1 MIQDNSINTTR
12 PAEEYDL
19 SMLDDLSPKEYNLK
33 DTLKE
38 VFFYILPIFSFVVFI
53 LILFLAIIP
62 NISDLTTKLADIDD
76 LKVQDKALTTRIEN
90 INKLNDSAASNQD
103 VIDKINQIVP
113 TGQTEVTKFAGR
125 IMSSITAND
134 LKYSGIASGEE
145 VVVSSG
151 VTVDNNGNSIEEDNT
166 LSVRKIPSK
175 FNIKG
180 SFENIRKFF
189 IQLYKGQ
196 DFFVVDSMSLV
207 SNGDFTWSGEI
218 SLAKYQMSES
228 SVFDPII
235 AYGKISEKAELN
247 DLVVNFIKSQFLNVS
262 LEKVAN

>member
-1 MIQDNSINTTR
+1 MMQDNSINTTR
-12 PAEEYDL
+12 PSEEYDL
-19 SMLDDLSPKEYNLK
+19 SMLDDLNQKEFNLK

-38 VFFYILPIFSFVVFI
+38 VFFYILPIFSFVVFM
-53 LILFLAIIP
+53 LILFFAIIP
-62 NISDLTTKLADIDD
+62 NISDLTQKLATIDD

-90 INKLNDSAASNQD
+90 INKLNETAAINQD
-103 VIDKINQIVP
+103 VIDKINLIVP

-125 IMSSITAND
+125 IMTSISEHN
-134 LKYSGIASGEE
+134 LKYSGISSGEE

-151 VTVDNNGNSIEEDNT
+151 VSLDNNGNSVEEDNT

-228 SVFDPII
+228 SVFDPVI

-247 DLVVNFIKSQFLNVS
+247 ELVVNFIKTQFLNIS
-262 LEKVAN
+262 LEKTTN